1 MNSDIDH
8 IGEREMTRYT
18 TQGFAA
24 LAALL
29 LAAGLWA
36 PTVAPVTGSTAVAA
50 AVMTAPVV
58 A

>member
-1 MNSDIDH
+1 
-8 IGEREMTRYT
+8 MTRYT